1 MRSEAKEL
9 DLAKRV
15 AELDAA
21 DENNLRQYAASGD
34 AAFQV
39 IPQDIKWM
47 TLDGPSTWYRWFN
60 SVEHAAV
67 WKFALRSQGRWD
79 FALPSLRDARRAAE
93 WLPQL
98 FHDLV
103 KVNLSWGSSRR
114 SG

>member
-21 DENNLRQYAASGD
+21 DENGLRQYAASGD

-39 IPQDIKWM
+39 TPQDLKWM
-47 TLDGPSTWYRWFN
+47 TLDGPSVWYRWFN
-60 SVEHAAV
+60 SVEHEAV

-93 WLPQL
+93 WLPRL